1 MIMRAERD
9 NAVRYLGSWVA
20 AVAAGWS
27 LLMIYGREND
37 WVDRFIFFEIAL
49 CGLFACYFIIR
60 YSPKLT
66 VRVIGVFSLFAGIV
80 VLYTAAQL
88 LDLGV
93 WGTPPRFTEP
103 PPKVLSCRVLSCR
116 VKSRRVLSG
125 HAYSTTENRPATPPF
140 STRIEPNPMNLPASS
155 KCF

>member
-1 MIMRAERD
+1 MIMRADRD
-9 NAVRYLGSWVA
+9 NAVRYLGSWGA
-20 AVAAGWS
+20 AVAAVWS

-37 WVDRFIFFEIAL
+37 WVDRFIFSEIAL

-93 WGTPPRFTEP
+93 WGTPPRFTTP
-103 PPKVLSCRVLSCR
+103 PPD
-116 VKSRRVLSG
+116 
-125 HAYSTTENRPATPPF
+125 TEVAAVVPYWLRSLGRSMLAVAGPCILWGYYRWWNEETDAVAP
-140 STRIEPNPMNLPASS
+140 EPNRR
-155 KCF
+155 